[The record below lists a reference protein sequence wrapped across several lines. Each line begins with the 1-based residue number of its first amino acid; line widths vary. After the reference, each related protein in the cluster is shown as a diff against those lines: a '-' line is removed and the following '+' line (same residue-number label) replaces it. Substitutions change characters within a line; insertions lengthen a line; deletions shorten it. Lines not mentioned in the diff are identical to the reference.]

1 MCWPHLWR
9 AAQVP
14 LVFPQCSNRTAGSCG
29 SGSFIKGHRDL
40 MHHCHPAFTVAWW
53 ANAVHRLMEVFCLS
67 CFVPVEMFWEQTVS
81 GNQWSVSI
89 FHWIFITNLP
99 WLFLFEMRRL
109 HTDTYLHGVKL
120 LLPWLQSQLCL
131 MPWAMDSFHICIYVT
146 EWFCDYFSISL
157 NAYIF

>member
-1 MCWPHLWR
+1 M
-9 AAQVP
+9 P

-29 SGSFIKGHRDL
+29 SSSFIKGHRDL
-40 MHHCHPAFTVAWW
+40 MHHCHPAFTVLWW

-67 CFVPVEMFWEQTVS
+67 CIVPIEMFWEQTVS

-109 HTDTYLHGVKL
+109 RTDTYLHGVKL
-120 LLPWLQSQLCL
+120 LLPWLRSQLCL
-131 MPWAMDSFHICIYVT
+131 MPWDMDSFHICIYVT
-146 EWFCDYFSISL
+146 EWFCDYFAISL